1 MGSTR
6 ARWLVPVLLAG
17 AVVVGG
23 CTDRGDG
30 AVVVQPGAPGEPGR
44 IIEDGVPRSREQP
57 HTAADVR
64 FMRGMIAHHAQALRM
79 AGLVPARTQRDDI
92 ATLARRIE
100 ISQEAEIALM
110 EGWLE
115 RRGEATSG
123 DHDHGSG
130 LMPGMLTEEQFTR
143 LEGTTGTDFDRM
155 FLELM
160 IFHHEG
166 AVIMVEELRFSGDG
180 QEPEISR
187 LLNHIDL
194 DQRIEIDRMR
204 DLLAGLQ

>member
-1 MGSTR
+1 
-6 ARWLVPVLLAG
+6 VPALLAGAAAAG

-57 HTAADVR
+57 HTTADVL
-64 FMRGMIAHHAQALRM
+64 FMHGMIAHHAQALRM
-79 AGLVPARTQRDDI
+79 AG
-92 ATLARRIE
+92 
-100 ISQEAEIALM
+100 IALM

-115 RRGEATSG
+115 RRGEAASG

-130 LMPGMLTEEQFTR
+130 RMPGMLTEEQFTR
-143 LEGTTGTDFDRM
+143 LEGTTGADFDRM

-166 AVIMVEELRFSGDG
+166 AVIMVEELRSGGDG

-194 DQRIEIDRMR
+194 DQRIEIDRMGN
-204 DLLAGLQ
+204 LLAGLQ